1 MKIRPSI
8 VRHFRGMGTIVA
20 LTAWFAFVVYFFSGL
35 ARLP

>member
-1 MKIRPSI
+1 VRIRPSI
-8 VRHFRGMGTIVA
+8 ARHLRGMGTIVA